1 MSCLNSLR
9 WFAMVL
15 FLRLMALFIAVIV
28 DNLLMRRMLLLHW
41 DIMRTLF
48 AHICVVV
55 LIDVF

>member
-1 MSCLNSLR
+1 
-9 WFAMVL
+9 MVL